1 MEKVVLGLGSNAGN
15 RHLFIRKAIKE
26 ISLLKGIV
34 IITRS
39 AVYKTEPWGYKNQ
52 RDFLNC
58 ALICLCKQNPFE
70 LFKNLKKIEKKLG
83 RKKRAKWAPREIDID
98 ILFYGNHIISNK
110 FVSVPHPMIS
120 KRNFVL
126 FPLNELIPE
135 FTHPVLKKKIS
146 ALFIKSRDNSK
157 VNKYS

>member
-1 MEKVVLGLGSNAGN
+1 MLD
-15 RHLFIRKAIKE
+15 IRNKELAEVTKAD
-26 ISLLKGIV
+26 
-34 IITRS
+34 
-39 AVYKTEPWGYKNQ
+39 
-52 RDFLNC
+52 DF
-58 ALICLCKQNPFE
+58 
-70 LFKNLKKIEKKLG
+70 
-83 RKKRAKWAPREIDID
+83 
-98 ILFYGNHIISNK
+98 IISNK